1 MMADDTG
8 AKLPDPALPGDWLN
22 ALEVRFPRLE
32 GLPIGPD
39 EEIVYH
45 FGQDYTVTHVTRR
58 PARRVPA
65 DPCGF
70 QPVGRCV
77 TYTYNPD
84 GSFCA
89 VKRDTV

>member
-8 AKLPDPALPGDWLN
+8 AKLPDPGPPREGLP
-22 ALEVRFPRLE
+22 ALEVRFPKLE
-32 GLPIGPD
+32 GPPIGLD

-45 FGQDYTVTHVTRR
+45 FGEDYTVTHVTRR

-77 TYTYNPD
+77 TYTYSPD

-89 VKRDTV
+89 VKRDAV